1 MPMTQDDIRSFY
13 EKNWQQQ
20 SDKAQDQSQLAYS
33 DAVADAAS
41 YPVLQQLIAD
51 LRIKVSGG
59 RMLDVGCGSG
69 RWLRYFVERF
79 QPACYLGIDF
89 AQSSIDLLRKWHP
102 SHGQTQLEFRIAD
115 ITDPKISLGE
125 PFDLVNIANVLFH
138 IPEPEKFMQALKN
151 LARLIGQDGA
161 IITTEYLPRTTM
173 RTEWMLVRSRYEFE
187 ALVQSVGL
195 KIAAVR
201 ASGFF
206 SNDPMGLDGPDNGL
220 RAKFNMIRGASKQI
234 LQGNMDEGTRK
245 FFLNFFNELEHTLL
259 AFCRE
264 RISDVDMPAQKYVVL
279 RRNS

>member
-1 MPMTQDDIRSFY
+1 MPMTQDDIRQYY
-13 EKNWQQQ
+13 EKNWKQQ
-20 SDKAQDQSQLAYS
+20 SDKAQNHSQLAYS

-51 LRIKVSGG
+51 LNIKVAGG

-79 QPACYLGIDF
+79 QPACYVGIDF

-102 SHGQTQLEFRIAD
+102 SHNQTHLDFRIAD
-115 ITDPKISLGE
+115 ITDPNLSLGE
-125 PFDLVNIANVLFH
+125 PFDFVNVANVLFH
-138 IPEPEKFMQALKN
+138 IPEHEKFMQALKN
-151 LARLIGQDGA
+151 LARLIGPTGRV
-161 IITTEYLPRTTM
+161 ITTEYLPRTTM

-187 ALVQSVGL
+187 QLVESVGL

-206 SNDPMGLDGPDNGL
+206 SNDPMGLDGLDNGL
-220 RAKFNMIRGASKQI
+220 RGRFNGIRNATKQI
-234 LQGNMDEGTRK
+234 LQGNMEEGTRK
-245 FFLNFFNELEHTLL
+245 FFLDFFSELEHTLL

-264 RISDVDMPAQKYVVL
+264 RISDVDMPAQKMVVL
-279 RRNS
+279 RKA